1 LEDLNVEES
10 EVPFWRAVA
19 YVQDSLRRYMVLFS
33 PEYQHSKVSG
43 LYCEDDDKTHF
54 PVPEGSASEIFTMRQ
69 IYQHARC
76 KADETDIRWRLEFE
90 WLYTRPNSKRWI
102 SKGGSTP
109 DVEFRPDSNTSLPA
123 KTSSDRAATDNKVR
137 RSSLLGQQISLDDV
151 ELMNARFRS
160 ASVHVDDKMIESKQS
175 NAKWNWNESMW
186 SSLVQN
192 KSIFDS
198 KFSFVNDYTGQ
209 NLFHL

>member
-1 LEDLNVEES
+1 
-10 EVPFWRAVA
+10 
-19 YVQDSLRRYMVLFS
+19 
-33 PEYQHSKVSG
+33 
-43 LYCEDDDKTHF
+43 
-54 PVPEGSASEIFTMRQ
+54 
-69 IYQHARC
+69 
-76 KADETDIRWRLEFE
+76 
-90 WLYTRPNSKRWI
+90 
-102 SKGGSTP
+102 
-109 DVEFRPDSNTSLPA
+109 VEFRPDSNTSLPA